1 MKKNARGY
9 YQKQITI
16 VVDGKKKQKAF
27 FGKTIKEVNQ
37 KILDYQ
43 GEVEKGKLFK
53 DVVKEWEDEHY
64 KTITY
69 GTARS
74 YKSAKD
80 RLVKK
85 FESCYI
91 KNIKTTDITAYLY
104 EFASEGKAM
113 KTVKNLLLVANL
125 IFEFAANKGYI
136 ELTPTQYTKIP
147 KNLPKN
153 KREAPTEEQ
162 IKTVKESVGCTFGLF
177 AFFLLY
183 TGCRKG
189 EALAL
194 QYKDIDLENN
204 VIKISK
210 SVYYVS
216 NKAELK
222 QPKTEAGKREITLI
236 KALKEKLTIGES
248 NHFIFSDTGT
258 EPMSAKTFIVR
269 WKQYQ
274 KEAGLDITPHQLRHA
289 YATRLYELGID
300 VKSAQDLLG
309 HANQSTTQDVYTH
322 ITKQKRLLNAEQLK
336 DF

>member
-16 VVDGKKKQKAF
+16 EVNGVKKQKGF
-27 FGKTIKEVNQ
+27 FAKTIKELNQ
-37 KILDYQ
+37 KLLEYV
-43 GEVEKGKLFK
+43 GEVEKGKLFENI
-53 DVVKEWEDEHY
+53 VKEWETEHY

-74 YKSAKD
+74 YKAAKE

-85 FESCYI
+85 FGLRYI
-91 KNIKTTDITAYLY
+91 NDIKTTDITAYLHS
-104 EFASEGKAM
+104 FASEGYAH

-136 ELTPTQYTKIP
+136 DLTPTQYVKVP
-147 KNLPKN
+147 KNLPKK
-153 KREAPTEEQ
+153 KRETPTEEE
-162 IKTVKESVGCTFGLF
+162 ILTVKNSINCTFGLF

-194 QYKDIDLENN
+194 QYRDIDLTNK

-210 SVYYVS
+210 SVYYIS

-222 QPKTEAGKREITLI
+222 QPKTEAGNREITLI
-236 KALKEKLTIGES
+236 DTLSQKLPKGE
-248 NHFIFSDTGT
+248 NDHFIFSDTGT
-258 EPMSAKTFIVR
+258 EPMTAKTFIVR

-274 KEAGLDITPHQLRHA
+274 EETGLNITPHQLRHA
-289 YATRLYELGID
+289 YATRLYELGVD

-309 HANQSTTQDVYTH
+309 HANQSTTQDIYTH
-322 ITKQKRLLNAEQLK
+322 ITKTKRMMNAEQLK
-336 DF
+336 NF